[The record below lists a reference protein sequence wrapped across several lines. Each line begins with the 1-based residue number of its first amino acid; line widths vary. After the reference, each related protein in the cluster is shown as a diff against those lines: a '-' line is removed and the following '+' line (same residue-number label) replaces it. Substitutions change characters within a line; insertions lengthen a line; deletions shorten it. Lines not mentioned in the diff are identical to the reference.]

1 MSLAHTILVVFL
13 DGEPSASSAVFNDV
27 AARGCSGSLVLT
39 EPNTSDLRALLGAQG
54 RDGRSVSRT
63 YFFYS
68 TSDAALQVAKTA
80 GVTSVRQ
87 VSEHGADT
95 KQEIVSLLA
104 DPDLAKALVFV
115 HVGVDKNQKALA
127 AKSWINTIVSELT
140 AQQQQDDGGSRVFV
154 SIVKPANRPVSKP
167 LEPHLL
173 RPQQSYEKWD
183 LKYLEHRDEQA
194 PRRLIFT
201 SFDQDETRRDA
212 VQAFNEAEV
221 DKLGGYGAMDARVF
235 MKEMAFR
242 LGCAP
247 KYGA

>member
-1 MSLAHTILVVFL
+1 MTVTLAHNRCRPVPI
-13 DGEPSASSAVFNDV
+13 S
-27 AARGCSGSLVLT
+27 
-39 EPNTSDLRALLGAQG
+39 
-54 RDGRSVSRT
+54 
-63 YFFYS
+63 FYS
-68 TSDAALQVAKTA
+68 TSDAALHVAKTA
-80 GVTSVRQ
+80 GVTSVHQ
-87 VSEHGADT
+87 VSDHGADP

-115 HVGVDKNQKALA
+115 HIEVDKNQKALA
-127 AKSWINTIVSELT
+127 AESWINTIVSELT
-140 AQQQQDDGGSRVFV
+140 TQQQQQDDGGSRVFM

-167 LEPHLL
+167 LELHPP

-183 LKYLEHRDEQA
+183 HKYLDHRDEQA

-201 SFDQDETRRDA
+201 SFCQDETRRDA
-212 VQAFNEAEV
+212 VQAFDEADV

-242 LGCAP
+242 LGCAS